1 MQDLQLHDAVVFL
14 AAAGLVIPVVKRLK
28 VSPVLGFLLVGIA
41 IGPNGLAR
49 FVEVYPWLGHILI
62 TNTDGVRALAELG
75 VVFLLFMIG
84 LELSMERLWGMRR
97 LVFGMGSVQV
107 LATGALIATIAWVFG
122 NSIQASVL
130 LGSCLA
136 LSSTAVVIQ
145 LLIEQGRFGTTVG
158 RGCFSVLLAQDI
170 AVVPI
175 LFLVG
180 TFGAHAGG
188 SVAVELGIA
197 LIEALV
203 AVLLILGIGRLVI
216 RPLLRFVG
224 KTDSSELFMAVVLL
238 VIIATAIATHAAGLS
253 AALGAFMAGLL
264 LAESEY
270 RHEIEVNV
278 EPFKGLLLGL
288 FFTSVGMAID
298 LAEIANDPMWIVLS
312 IVGLFA
318 LKSVMM
324 ALVAR
329 LYRYSWPHAVEMGLL
344 LGQGGEFAFVVVG
357 LALSFELLPA
367 DTAQFMLIV
376 VGATV
381 FLTPFVARLARTM
394 GDALLARGQNA
405 VDSAAEL
412 APDLFGHVV
421 VVGYGRT
428 GQLLARLL
436 EQQQIPYIAL
446 DLDVDR
452 VNEMR
457 AAGVP
462 IQLGD
467 ASRTAMLDKV
477 NLRLAAAI
485 AICTDDP
492 GATERVLVAARRTSP
507 DTPVIAR
514 ARDTSHAT
522 DLLRMG
528 AERVVPELLESGLQL
543 GNVMLEALGYPV
555 AAARELVESHRG
567 EIEHRTV
574 ESAAKRRQ
582 L

>member
-1 MQDLQLHDAVVFL
+1 MEDLQLRDAVVFL
-14 AAAGLVIPVVKRLK
+14 AAAGLVIPVVKRLRI
-28 VSPVLGFLLVGIA
+28 SPVLGFLVIGIA
-41 IGPNGLAR
+41 IGPFGLAR
-49 FVEVYPWLGHILI
+49 FVEDFTWLRYLLI

-97 LVFGMGSVQV
+97 LVFGMGSAQILV
-107 LATGALIATIAWVFG
+107 TGCLIGGIAWFFD
-122 NSIQASVL
+122 NSIQGSVL

-145 LLIEQGRFGTTVG
+145 LLIEQGRFGSTVG
-158 RGCFSVLLAQDI
+158 RGCFAVLLAQDI

-180 TFGAHAGG
+180 IFGAHVGG
-188 SVAVELGIA
+188 SVWLELGLA
-197 LIEALV
+197 LGEAFV
-203 AVLLILGIGRLVI
+203 AVLFILGVGRLVI

-224 KTDSSELFMAVVLL
+224 KTDSSELFMAVILL
-238 VIIATAIATHAAGLS
+238 VIIATAAATHGAGLS
-253 AALGAFMAGLL
+253 AALGAFLAGLL

-288 FFTSVGMAID
+288 FFTSVGMGID
-298 LAEIANDPMWIVLS
+298 LAEIAKDPVWIALS
-312 IVGLFA
+312 IAGLFA
-318 LKSVMM
+318 LKSATMT
-324 ALVAR
+324 LIAR
-329 LYRYSWPHAVEMGLL
+329 LYRFSWPHAVEMGML

-381 FLTPFVARLARTM
+381 FLTPGVARLAQAT
-394 GDALLARGQNA
+394 GDALYARG
-405 VDSAAEL
+405 AAPADNNVEL
-412 APDLFGHVV
+412 APDLSGHVII
-421 VVGYGRT
+421 VGYGRT

-436 EQQQIPYIAL
+436 KQQLIPYLAL

-457 AAGVP
+457 TAGVP

-467 ASRTAMLDKV
+467 ASRTAILEKV
-477 NLRLAAAI
+477 NLRQAAAL
-485 AICTDDP
+485 AICSDDP
-492 GATERVLVAARRTSP
+492 GATERVLLAAQRVSP
-507 DTPVIAR
+507 DTPVVAR

-522 DLLRMG
+522 RLLQMG
-528 AERVVPELLESGLQL
+528 ADRVVPELLESGLQL
-543 GNVMLEALGYPV
+543 GNVMLETIGFPA
-555 AAARELVESHRG
+555 AAARDLVEFHR
-567 EIEHRTV
+567 IEASI
-574 ESAAKRRQ
+574 ERQ
-582 L
+582 AQGH

>member
-1 MQDLQLHDAVVFL
+1 MQELQLHDAVVFL
-14 AAAGLVIPVVKRLK
+14 AAAGLVIPVVKRLR
-28 VSPVLGFLLVGIA
+28 VSPVLGFLLIGIA
-41 IGPNGLAR
+41 IGPYGLAR
-49 FVEVYPWLGHILI
+49 FVEDYTWLRYLLI

-97 LVFGMGSVQV
+97 LVFGMGAAQILVTGV
-107 LATGALIATIAWVFG
+107 LIGGIAWVFG

-158 RGCFSVLLAQDI
+158 RGCFAVLLAQDV

-175 LFLVG
+175 LFFVG
-180 TFGAHAGG
+180 IFGAHVGG
-188 SVAVELGIA
+188 SVLVELGLA
-197 LIEALV
+197 FGEALV

-224 KTDSSELFMAVVLL
+224 KTDSSELFMAVILL
-238 VIIATAIATHAAGLS
+238 VIIATATTTHAAGLS
-253 AALGAFMAGLL
+253 AALGAFLAGLL

-288 FFTSVGMAID
+288 FFTSVGMGID
-298 LAEIANDPMWIVLS
+298 LAEIASDPGWIVLS
-312 IVGLFA
+312 VVGLFA
-318 LKSVMM
+318 LKSATM
-324 ALVAR
+324 ALLAR
-329 LYRYSWPHAVEMGLL
+329 LYRFSWPHAVEMGML

-357 LALSFELLPA
+357 LALSFELLPPE
-367 DTAQFMLIV
+367 TAQFMLIV

-381 FLTPFVARLARTM
+381 FLTPFVARLARDT
-394 GDALLARGQNA
+394 GTALLARGQSS
-405 VDSAAEL
+405 VDVAIEV
-412 APDLFGHVV
+412 APDLSGHVII
-421 VVGYGRT
+421 VGYGRT

-452 VNEMR
+452 VTEMR

-462 IQLGD
+462 IQVGD
-467 ASRTAMLDKV
+467 ASRTAMLEKA
-477 NLRLAAAI
+477 NLRRAAAL
-485 AICTDDP
+485 AICSDDP
-492 GATERVLVAARRTSP
+492 GATERVLLAARRVSS
-507 DTPVIAR
+507 DTPVVAR

-522 DLLRMG
+522 SLLQMG
-528 AERVVPELLESGLQL
+528 ADHVVPELLESGLQL
-543 GNVMLEALGYPV
+543 GNVMLEAVGFPA
-555 AAARELVESHRG
+555 AAARELVESHR
-567 EIEHRTV
+567 IEA
-574 ESAAKRRQ
+574 SIARQ
-582 L
+582 TQRPN